1 VEKQKKKAV
10 AKTEA
15 PVICYVENGS
25 ISVVGYHRTL
35 LLCASVKEAI
45 IGVLSIYHVC
55 SIDYHTKHRLF
66 MHFLEFVLTGDSS
79 HAATQGKKAKQ
90 LIKALKL

>member
-15 PVICYVENGS
+15 PVIIIVENGS

-35 LLCASVKEAI
+35 LVCSSIKEAI

-55 SIDYHTKHRLF
+55 SIDYYVKHRLF
-66 MHFLEFVLTGDSS
+66 MNFLEFVLTGNSA
-79 HAATQGKKAKQ
+79 HAAMQGKKAKQ
-90 LIKALKL
+90 IITALKL